1 MACALCL
8 GFLHLLHQLEMFY
21 ILDENN
27 KPKKATLQE
36 CGDWMNDPRRIVKQ
50 DNCWPWFVST
60 IFLGIDHRMPSATVG
75 PDESEPVL
83 FETMVFRGSGR
94 AGIKQRRYTSYE
106 DALAGHQDMATKY
119 FLLRN
124 LSACA
129 IGFVVVAAL
138 TVIL

>member
-1 MACALCL
+1 
-8 GFLHLLHQLEMFY
+8 MFY

-50 DNCWPWFVST
+50 DNYWPWFVST
-60 IFLGIDHRMPSATVG
+60 VFLGIDHKMPPA
-75 PDESEPVL
+75 DNEYDEPVL
-83 FETMVFRGSGR
+83 FETMVFRAGSGG

-106 DALAGHQDMATKY
+106 DAQAGHQDMATKY

-129 IGFVVVAAL
+129 IGFVVVAVIMMAAL